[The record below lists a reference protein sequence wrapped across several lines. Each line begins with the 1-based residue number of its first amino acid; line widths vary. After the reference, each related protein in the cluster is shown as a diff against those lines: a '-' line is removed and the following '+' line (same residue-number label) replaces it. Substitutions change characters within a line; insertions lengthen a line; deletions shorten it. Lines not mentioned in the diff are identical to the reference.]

1 MSRYI
6 KRKPGHV
13 LAEVGIAVRNSAILQ
28 AHKQEDNGLGGSW
41 RWEELGPTSIVSALC
56 INPLSP
62 HSTVASL
69 VSSICPSS
77 FVPQRWFTGFRDQ
90 LTALIENNLTGT

>member
-28 AHKQEDNGLGGSW
+28 AHKQEDNG
-41 RWEELGPTSIVSALC
+41 WEEAGGGKSW
-56 INPLSP
+56 
-62 HSTVASL
+62 
-69 VSSICPSS
+69 
-77 FVPQRWFTGFRDQ
+77 VPPP
-90 LTALIENNLTGT
+90 